1 MVLHNQPK
9 NNSNSQVVKRKS
21 NFRNQKILLVEA
33 FLVHNSGTK
42 ILPDMSFLKN
52 DSPEQYLKN
61 ISEKPNDKTFEE
73 IKKFH
78 LGTVPVVNENQ
89 NAAKKSG
96 SVTFVSSPYPNLM
109 RNDQKN

>member
-52 DSPEQYLKN
+52 DSPEQYLK
-61 ISEKPNDKTFEE
+61 KHFRKT
-73 IKKFH
+73 
-78 LGTVPVVNENQ
+78 
-89 NAAKKSG
+89 
-96 SVTFVSSPYPNLM
+96 
-109 RNDQKN
+109 